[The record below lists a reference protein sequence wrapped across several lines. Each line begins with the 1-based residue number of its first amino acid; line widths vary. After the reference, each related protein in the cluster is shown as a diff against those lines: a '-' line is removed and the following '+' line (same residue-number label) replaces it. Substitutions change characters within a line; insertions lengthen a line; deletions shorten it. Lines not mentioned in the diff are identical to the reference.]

1 VIGMLKL
8 FYGPNACSLA
18 SHIALA
24 EAGAEFEAVRLD
36 LKSGDQRKPDY
47 LAVNP
52 KGRVPALVTPR
63 GILTENVVILGWVA
77 QTYPQ
82 AHLRPEG
89 DFFAFSEMQAF
100 NLYLAST
107 IHIIFAHLFRTERLA
122 DSESA
127 RAEIKTKVPSSL
139 ATQWDLIEDRL
150 GDGRPWVCGKQ
161 YTVADCYLYVFARW
175 LERDG
180 AGGSD
185 AMPLTRAH
193 RARMQERA
201 AVKKVLAAEMIAPI

>member
-1 VIGMLKL
+1 MLKL
-8 FYGPNACSLA
+8 FYAPNACSLA

-24 EAGAEFEAVRLD
+24 EADAEFEAVRLD
-36 LKSGDQRKPDY
+36 LKAGEQKKPEY

-63 GILTENVVILGWVA
+63 GTLTENVVILGWVA

-82 AHLRPEG
+82 AHLKPDG
-89 DFFAFSEMQAF
+89 DFFAFSEMQSF
-100 NLYLAST
+100 NLYLATT
-107 IHIIFAHLFRTERLA
+107 IHVTFAHLFRSYRYA

-127 RAEIKTKVPSSL
+127 MAEMKAKVPSSL
-139 ATQWDLIEDRL
+139 KEQWKLIEDRL
-150 GDGRPWVCGKQ
+150 GDGRPWVCGAQ
-161 YTVADCYLYVFARW
+161 YTVADPYLYVFARW

-193 RARMQERA
+193 RTRMQERA
-201 AVKKVLAAEMIAPI
+201 AVQKVLATEGIAAI

>member
-1 VIGMLKL
+1 MLKL
-8 FYGPNACSLA
+8 FYAPNACSLA
-18 SHIALA
+18 SHIALT
-24 EAGAEFEAVRLD
+24 EADADFEAVRLD
-36 LKSGDQRKPDY
+36 MKGGEQHKPDY

-63 GILTENVVILGWVA
+63 GVLTESVVILGWVA

-82 AHLRPEG
+82 AHLKPEG
-89 DFFAFSEMQAF
+89 DFFTFSEMQSF

-107 IHIIFAHLFRTERLA
+107 IHVTFAHLFRTTRWA

-127 RAEIKTKVPSSL
+127 IAEIKAKVPSSL
-139 ATQWDLIEDRL
+139 AAQWKLIEQRFS
-150 GDGRPWVCGKQ
+150 DGRPWVCGAQ
-161 YTVADCYLYVFARW
+161 YTVADPYLYVFARW

-180 AGGSD
+180 AGGSA

-201 AVKKVLAAEMIAPI
+201 AVKKVLAAEGIEPV